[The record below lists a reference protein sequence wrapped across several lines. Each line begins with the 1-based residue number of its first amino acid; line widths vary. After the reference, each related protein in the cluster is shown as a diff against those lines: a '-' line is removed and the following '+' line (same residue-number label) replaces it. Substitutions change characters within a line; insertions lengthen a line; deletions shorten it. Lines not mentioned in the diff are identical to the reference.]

1 MPFKNGDFAVV
12 GVTAYKTPLVMKIKG
27 TGEVLWCKVFPS
39 IETDE
44 RRIFADILGDSMIYL
59 TFHSVN
65 TKTSGTLLLNG
76 WEGKVDS
83 RTDII
88 NNGTPGA
95 TLEVTGIST
104 YSEIVH
110 ISANETLNGVTRGVS
125 FYGQVNEPVMTAQYP
140 SVSGIPVAL
149 NGVYCRP
156 GQQGVL

>member
-1 MPFKNGDFAVV
+1 
-12 GVTAYKTPLVMKIKG
+12 MKIKG

-95 TLEVTGIST
+95 TLEVTGSVLIVKLFIS
-104 YSEIVH
+104 
-110 ISANETLNGVTRGVS
+110 
-125 FYGQVNEPVMTAQYP
+125 
-140 SVSGIPVAL
+140 
-149 NGVYCRP
+149 
-156 GQQGVL
+156 VLMKH